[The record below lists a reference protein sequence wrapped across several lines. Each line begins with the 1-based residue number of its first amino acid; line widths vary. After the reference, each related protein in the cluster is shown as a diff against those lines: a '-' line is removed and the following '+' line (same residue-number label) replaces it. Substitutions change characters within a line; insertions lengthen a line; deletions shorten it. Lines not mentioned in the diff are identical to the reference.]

1 MVCDC
6 FFTHVRRLEEKKR
19 PRKQGSKQG
28 GELARS
34 LLRSNFVTVACLVQ
48 LTLCNSFPSWLC
60 LYRRWGWWRW
70 LVLLACF
77 VFDKKHRSSSVWFL
91 FPAYCLACN
100 MWWSSSMHCAGG
112 DEEVCVQHYLLM
124 LASWLGLG
132 SFSEQQ
138 SPHGWIMVT
147 EKKNKKSRITRRRCR
162 IESIL
167 SRLPPSLATRSTRCS
182 RWHLLISSSRRRCL
196 CSIITLLRC
205 CPTEDICFLS
215 RLLNWLDLVI
225 PGSNNNPPAD
235 LKLSVV
241 VVSRR
246 RCIR

>member
-1 MVCDC
+1 
-6 FFTHVRRLEEKKR
+6 
-19 PRKQGSKQG
+19 
-28 GELARS
+28 
-34 LLRSNFVTVACLVQ
+34 
-48 LTLCNSFPSWLC
+48 
-60 LYRRWGWWRW
+60 
-70 LVLLACF
+70 
-77 VFDKKHRSSSVWFL
+77 
-91 FPAYCLACN
+91 
-100 MWWSSSMHCAGG
+100 MHCAGG
-112 DEEVCVQHYLLM
+112 DEEVCVLHYLLM
-124 LASWLGLG
+124 PASWLDLD

-147 EKKNKKSRITRRRCR
+147 EKKNKKSRITRRRFR
-162 IESIL
+162 IESIP
-167 SRLPPSLATRSTRCS
+167 SRFPPSLATRSIRS
-182 RWHLLISSSRRRCL
+182 HLLIPLSRRRCL

-215 RLLNWLDLVI
+215 RLLKWSDLVI